1 MEPSLKGVNRQQSTV
16 NGNRPADRPA
26 VQTTPS
32 YLSQQGVRRTRRPPG
47 FNRKPAR
54 GSETLLER
62 GGGAA
67 GGLDAGGPARRSAA
81 PAAGVRRLRG
91 EIHAVQRNP
100 GRVLGGEV
108 GEHGGE
114 GRVEPEVVEDHLVEG
129 VPLGVPGDRPVVPRR
144 GAEAE
149 GREAVAAEGEVVA
162 AAAGGPPR
170 ASERDGRL
178 DLRRDLPQP
187 VLDVLGRVDQ
197 ARAADPLDPSGAVVL
212 VEDRKSVV

>member
-1 MEPSLKGVNRQQSTV
+1 MEPSLKGVNRHQSPV
-16 NGNRPADRPA
+16 NGTRPADRPA

-54 GSETLLER
+54 GSETLLEPGR
-62 GGGAA
+62 GAA
-67 GGLDAGGPARRSAA
+67 GRLDAGGPARRSAA
-81 PAAGVRRLRG
+81 PAGAGVRSLRG
-91 EIHAVQRNP
+91 EIHTVERYP
-100 GRVLGGEV
+100 GRILGGEV

-114 GRVEPEVVEDHLVEG
+114 GRVELEVVEDHLVEG
-129 VPLGVPGDRPVVPRR
+129 VPLGVPGDRPLVPRG

-178 DLRRDLPQP
+178 ELRRDLPQP
-187 VLDVLGRVDQ
+187 VLDVLGRGAQ
-197 ARAADPLDPSGAVVL
+197 ARAADPPA
-212 VEDRKSVV
+212 